1 MKKMKKLSWNRL
13 AKLAQYLYVA
23 FASASASFAAST
35 DHSVWAGDVNKGLEM
50 LDKAITLSVVIG
62 CVIVAIG
69 FVLAGVKYMKTDDM
83 QGSKDVLVKCV
94 VAGAVIAIAPAL
106 VKFII
111 GSFGVKDYSQ
121 MLGD

>member
-1 MKKMKKLSWNRL
+1 MKMKKLDWNRL
-13 AKLAQYLYVA
+13 VKFAQYLYVA
-23 FASASASFAAST
+23 LVSASASFAADT
-35 DHSVWAGDVNKGLEM
+35 DNSVWVGDVDKGLEM
-50 LDKAITLSVVIG
+50 LDKAISLSVVIG

-111 GSFGVKDYSQ
+111 GSFGASDYSKN
-121 MLGD
+121 LGN

>member
-1 MKKMKKLSWNRL
+1 MKKMSWNRL

-23 FASASASFAAST
+23 FVSASASFADT
-35 DHSVWAGDVNKGLEM
+35 DHSVWKGDVNKGLEM
-50 LDKAITLSVVIG
+50 LDKAISLSVVIG

-111 GSFGVKDYSQ
+111 GSFGAKDYSQ

>member
-1 MKKMKKLSWNRL
+1 MKKMSWNRL

-23 FASASASFAAST
+23 FVSASASFAAET
-35 DHSVWAGDVNKGLEM
+35 DHSVWAGDVDKGLEM
-50 LDKAITLSVVIG
+50 LDRAITLSVVIG

-111 GSFGVKDYSQ
+111 GSFGVEDYSQ